1 MRGLKPNHKLWA
13 KINQVILG
21 ESAGAVINTCFSA
34 FCQILI
40 QGGICPD
47 EDHARAHL
55 AAMLLSP
62 DTSDK
67 VGSLLPLVPGELSRL
82 DDGKWLA

>member
-1 MRGLKPNHKLWA
+1 MLGFKPNQKLWA
-13 KINQVILG
+13 KINAVILD
-21 ESAGAVINTCFSA
+21 ESAADVINTCHSA

-40 QGGICPD
+40 NGGICPD

-62 DTSDK
+62 DK
-67 VGSLLPLVPGELSRL
+67 NPKPGSLMPLLPAELVRL
-82 DDGKWLA
+82 NDGKWVM